1 MHALEKVLEHV
12 SQGKRTTRAAAR
24 AAAAT
29 AAASA
34 VAAADDAAATPAAP
48 PPPQRPR
55 AVRVDLVHPPR
66 GRRAE
71 PLATVPAR
79 VGPLRLELRR
89 VRVEDVA
96 L

>member
-48 PPPQRPR
+48 PPQRPR